1 MIPPGGPRSDLWTK
15 TPEPECPQ
23 NMLFSTCATLHFC
36 FLHKGET
43 MAYGLP
49 PFLLIKHMSL
59 LTNILIFKILKLKK
73 NIKQF
78 NSFPSMNRK
87 HFIAFLDKHV
97 SNKFARVL
105 TGQS

>member
-23 NMLFSTCATLHFC
+23 DMLFSTCATLHFC

-49 PFLLIKHMSL
+49 PFLLIKHM
-59 LTNILIFKILKLKK
+59 
-73 NIKQF
+73 
-78 NSFPSMNRK
+78 
-87 HFIAFLDKHV
+87 
-97 SNKFARVL
+97 
-105 TGQS
+105 